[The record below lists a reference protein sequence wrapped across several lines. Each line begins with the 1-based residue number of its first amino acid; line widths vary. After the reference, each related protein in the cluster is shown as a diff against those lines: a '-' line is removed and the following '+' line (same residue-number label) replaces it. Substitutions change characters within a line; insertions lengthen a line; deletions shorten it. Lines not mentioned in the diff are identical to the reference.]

1 MTHTCAESTALLPD
15 QLELFHRMWELRLLD
30 MALEELRIESLIN
43 GPVQA
48 AFGQEAVGIGA
59 TATLGAGDIAATT
72 RRAHALHVGLG
83 NALGPTIAGMIG
95 ATPARAGG
103 AAQAQLLVEH
113 AYAQSLDG
121 EGGVTLCVIEDSD
134 ANTICFGEAAAMAA
148 SYQRPMVFLVEE
160 IRCGR
165 TSLHRKPASH
175 GMPVVSVDGND
186 VAVVRDC
193 VASAVQRAREGGGP
207 TLVYAITHRTT
218 DEQFVDPLI
227 FARRRLLAAGVTA
240 DRLDEVE
247 TMARKKVA
255 DAVSCAKAARCG

>member
-1 MTHTCAESTALLPD
+1 MTRMCAESTALLPD

-30 MALEELRIESLIN
+30 MALEELRIEGLIN

-59 TATLGAGDIAATT
+59 TATLGAGDITATT

-83 NALGPTIAGMIG
+83 NALGATIAAMIG
-95 ATPARAGG
+95 PTPAHAGG

-121 EGGVTLCVIEDSD
+121 EGGVTLCVIEDSE
-134 ANTICFGEAAAMAA
+134 ANTICFAEAAAMAA
-148 SYQRPMVFLVEE
+148 SYQLPMVFLVEE

-165 TSLHRKPASH
+165 TSPYRKPASH
-175 GMPVVSVDGND
+175 GIPVVSVDGNA
-186 VAVVRDC
+186 VAAVRDC
-193 VASAVQRAREGGGP
+193 VATAVQTAREGGGP
-207 TLVYAITHRTT
+207 TLVHAITYRTT

-227 FARRRLLAAGVTA
+227 FARWRLLAAGVSQ

-255 DAVSCAKAARCG
+255 DAVSVAKAARCG